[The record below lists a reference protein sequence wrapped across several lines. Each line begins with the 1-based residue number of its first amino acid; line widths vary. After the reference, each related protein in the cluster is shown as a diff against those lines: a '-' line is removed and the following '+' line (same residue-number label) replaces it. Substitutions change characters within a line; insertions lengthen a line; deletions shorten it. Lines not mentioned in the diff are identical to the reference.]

1 MAAITLDSFWQFD
14 TNYWFKKL
22 NSSPNGLSQTTANE
36 ILLQAGVA
44 RKGKS
49 HFQKDI
55 LLFFSQFKSPLMWL
69 LIGA

>member
-1 MAAITLDSFWQFD
+1 MAEITPNSFWQFD

-22 NSSPNGLSQTTANE
+22 NSSPNGLSQTKANE